1 MIVCCSAFSKAPLAI
16 HEKLKTKQKNAIARF
31 TSLTRIFFCNN
42 SILRN
47 PFGNIC
53 KFEAAFDHT
62 QNYFYLT
69 VRKIKSQLGM
79 HQYRQV
85 YSPTLSRYAIKFARS
100 LGFLSPA
107 NPILVPGAYVLGFS
121 KNSFKLSV
129 SQTSATFIKAPE

>member
-1 MIVCCSAFSKAPLAI
+1 MFCSAFSEAPLTV
-16 HEKLKTKQKNAIARF
+16 HEILKTKHRNATTCF
-31 TSLTRIFFCNN
+31 TSLTRNLFCNDT
-42 SILRN
+42 ILTD

-53 KFEAAFDHT
+53 KIKAVFDHT
-62 QNYFYLT
+62 QGNFYLT
-69 VRKIKSQLGM
+69 VRKVKSQLGM
-79 HQYRQV
+79 YRYCQF
-85 YSPTLSRYAIKFARS
+85 YSPTLSKYAIKFARS